1 MNVRTPILIP
11 VLVLALAGCA
21 GPATYLSSGSIG
33 SLKGKTVR
41 VEEEKIEGGLEKAM
55 ASYQQF
61 LKEAPEGEMTPEALR
76 RLADLKVNSVE
87 GVYGDQP
94 MLGVEP
100 GKTRV
105 LSPVEARK
113 DRKQEGA
120 RAGAPRTVESLE
132 KRSTDIAVGD
142 NANRLKQLP
151 AGDAMARQVLEDDA
165 NSRDA
170 IRIYKELLKKYPDYD
185 RNDRVLYQLARAY
198 GIRGEQNQAMATLD
212 RVVRDYPHTPLVAEV
227 QFRRGEILFVRRRY
241 HEAAQAYAAVLKAGR
256 RSEFYDVALYKH
268 GWSLFK
274 QSEYDRAMESFIR
287 LVDYKAAGG
296 RDAIDGMNEI
306 ERQRL
311 NDALRVISFSF
322 SYTGGA
328 DAIGRFLDAHG
339 KRPYEDMLYT
349 DLGEHYLEKR
359 RYADAAT
366 AFVRY
371 VERNP
376 LDARAPVMQRRVID
390 VYEKGGF
397 PRLVI
402 DGKRDFAETYDI
414 KGNFW
419 RAHDINKQ
427 PEMLA
432 FIKQNLVDL
441 GSHYHALSQKR
452 GATDEYKKA
461 IIWYRKYLES
471 FSTDA
476 EAPRMNFL
484 LAEVLYD
491 NKQFAAAAAEYEKTA
506 YQYPKHDKAAEAG
519 YAAILAYHG
528 QVKQLP
534 EADRAPVVARTVTSS
549 LRFVDTFPSHPRAAT
564 VLTEAAAE
572 TFKRGEFVN
581 ARELGRRVVA
591 RYPDATPDLQRASW
605 TVIAHS
611 SFDLKEYPVAE
622 QAYLR
627 ALELPAKNAAD
638 NTPLQD
644 RLAAT
649 IYKQGEQR
657 LATGDM
663 RGAVEHYLKVRTV
676 APKSAI
682 RATADY
688 DAASTL
694 IRLKDW
700 KHAATVLEG
709 FRSDYPGHERQA
721 DVTQKLAVVYEENR
735 RWEPAA
741 REFETIEK
749 TTRDAKL
756 RREAN
761 FRAAELWAKADRVPE
776 AINAYD
782 RFVRQYP
789 NPATEA
795 IEARQKLADFYKKRN
810 DSRRY
815 TATLR
820 DIVEDDRRAGKTRND
835 RTRYLAAMATFE
847 LSEPV
852 VESYRALRLKQ
863 PLKQSLVKKKQAMER
878 ALKVYNDMLDFGVA
892 DVTAAATYRIADIYY
907 DLSRALLESDR
918 PRNLNALELEQYNI
932 LLEEQSYPFEEKSI
946 KLHEKNMELLA
957 RGIYSDWI
965 ERSLKQ
971 LGKLVP
977 VRYLRTEQG
986 ENYAPMR

>member
-1 MNVRTPILIP
+1 MALLT
-11 VLVLALAGCA
+11 LVLGGCA
-21 GPATYLSSGSIG
+21 GTPTYQSSDSIG
-33 SLKGKTVR
+33 SLKGRIVK

-61 LKEAPEGEMTPEALR
+61 LKETPEGEMTPEALR
-76 RLADLKVNSVE
+76 RLADLKVDSVE

-94 MLGVEP
+94 QLGMEP
-100 GKTRV
+100 GKTKV
-105 LSPVEARK
+105 LSPLDKRK
-113 DRKQEGA
+113 DDRQNAGKT
-120 RAGAPRTVESLE
+120 GAPQTVESME
-132 KRSTDIAVGD
+132 SRSKDIKAGD
-142 NANRLKQLP
+142 SANRLKQLP
-151 AGDAMARQVLEDDA
+151 TGDAMSRQVLEDDA
-165 NSRDA
+165 NSKEA
-170 IRIYKELLKKYPDYD
+170 IRIYKELLTKYPDYE
-185 RNDRVLYQLARAY
+185 RNDQVLYQLARAY
-198 GIRGEQNQAMATLD
+198 GIRGEQEQAMVTLD
-212 RVVRDYPHTPLVAEV
+212 RVVHEYPYTPLVAEV
-227 QFRRGEILFVRRRY
+227 QFRRGEILFVRKRY
-241 HEAAQAYAAVLKAGR
+241 YEAEQAYAAVLKAGR

-274 QSEYDRAMESFIR
+274 QSEYDRAMDSFIR

-296 RDAIDGMNEI
+296 RDAIEGMNEI

-311 NDALRVISFSF
+311 NDTLRVISFSF

-328 DAIGRFLDAHG
+328 DAIGRFLDTHG

-359 RYADAAT
+359 RYADAAAT
-366 AFVRY
+366 FARY

-397 PRLVI
+397 PKLVI
-402 DGKRDFAETYDI
+402 DGKRDFAATYDI

-419 RAHDINKQ
+419 RAHDIGKQ
-427 PEMLA
+427 PDMLA
-432 FIKQNLVDL
+432 FIKQNLIDL
-441 GSHYHALSQKR
+441 ASHYHALSQKR
-452 GATDEYKKA
+452 GAADEYKEA
-461 IIWYRKYLES
+461 ITWYGKYLES
-471 FSTDA
+471 FSSDA
-476 EAPRMNFL
+476 QAPRMNFL

-519 YAAILAYHG
+519 YAAILAYHE
-528 QVKQLP
+528 QVKPLP
-534 EADRAPVVARTVTSS
+534 AAERAPVVARTVTSS
-549 LRFVDTFPSHPRAAT
+549 LRFVDTFPSHPKAAP

-572 TFKRGEFVN
+572 TFKRGEFAN
-581 ARELGRRVVA
+581 ARELARRVVG
-591 RYPDATPDLQRASW
+591 RYPDATPELQRASW

-611 SFDLKEYPVAE
+611 SFDLKDYPVAE
-622 QAYLR
+622 QAYLK

-638 NTPLQD
+638 NVALQD

-649 IYKQGEQR
+649 VYKQGEQK
-657 LATGDM
+657 LAAGDQ
-663 RGAVEHYLKVRTV
+663 RGAVEHFLKVGTI

-700 KHAATVLEG
+700 KHAATVLED
-709 FRSDYPGHERQA
+709 FRRHYPGHERQA

-735 RWEPAA
+735 RWELAA

-749 TTRDAKL
+749 TTKDASL

-761 FRAAELWAKADRVPE
+761 FRAAELYAKADRAPQ
-776 AINAYD
+776 AIGAYD

-789 NPATEA
+789 NPVGEA
-795 IEARQKLADFYKKRN
+795 IEARQKLADLYRKQN
-810 DSRRY
+810 DDKRY

-820 DIVEDDRRAGKTRND
+820 DIVADDRRAGKGRND

-852 VESYRALRLKQ
+852 VETYRALRLKQ
-863 PLKQSLVKKKQAMER
+863 PLKQSLAKKKQAMEK
-878 ALKVYNDMLDFGVA
+878 ALKVYSDMLDFGVA

-907 DLSRALLESDR
+907 DLSRAILESDR
-918 PRNLNALELEQYNI
+918 PGNLSALELEQYNI

-946 KLHEKNMELLA
+946 KLHEKNVELLA

-965 ERSLKQ
+965 EKSLKQ

-986 ENYAPMR
+986 EIYAPMH